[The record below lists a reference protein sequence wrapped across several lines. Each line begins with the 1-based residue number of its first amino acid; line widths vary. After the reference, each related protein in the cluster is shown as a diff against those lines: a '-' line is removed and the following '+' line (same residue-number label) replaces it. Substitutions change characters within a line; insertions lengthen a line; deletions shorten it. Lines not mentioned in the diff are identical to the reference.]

1 MTSPRQVLGGH
12 AESLA
17 CDYLERHGLELI
29 LRNYRRRL
37 GELDLV
43 LRDGDTLVIAEVRTR
58 GRDDF
63 GGAAASIDAFKQR
76 RIVRAAQQLLQQRRD
91 LAGMCARFD
100 VVVVHDTDA
109 KEPRVEWIRHAFSA

>member
-1 MTSPRQVLGGH
+1 MTSARQALGGR
-12 AESLA
+12 AENLA
-17 CDYLERHGLELI
+17 CEYLERQGLVLI

-43 LRDGDTLVIAEVRTR
+43 MRHGDTLVIAEVRTR
-58 GRDDF
+58 GREDF

-91 LAGMCARFD
+91 LARMPARFD
-100 VVVVHDTDA
+100 VVVVHDAATQNA
-109 KEPRVEWIRHAFSA
+109 QIEWIRHAFER